1 MPEHQRMKIAIANDL
16 LWDSP
21 AAREDLPRP
30 RPVVEVPSHARL
42 NDDAPLYMGC
52 ESESF

>member
-21 AAREDLPRP
+21 QLGELAKAEA
-30 RPVVEVPSHARL
+30 VVELPSHARW